1 MRVLVDRAA
10 KCHCKLAGESIEYT
24 WGCSKNYNQSL
35 KLHDK
40 RGKEKFKAAVAKSLD
55 REILTRERIRKFSRR
70 ACQYI
75 CTYYKS
81 ATEREEKETSATVV
95 ATTTGTHL
103 DAHLDATLTH
113 VEKMVKLF
121 KTHRCAMD
129 FDTNFCKAVFIKEED
144 A

>member
-1 MRVLVDRAA
+1 M
-10 KCHCKLAGESIEYT
+10 H
-24 WGCSKNYNQSL
+24 
-35 KLHDK
+35 
-40 RGKEKFKAAVAKSLD
+40 
-55 REILTRERIRKFSRR
+55 
-70 ACQYI
+70 QYI
-75 CTYYKS
+75 CVYYKI
-81 ATEREEKETSATVV
+81 ATERGEKKAAATVS

-103 DAHLDATLTH
+103 DAHLDATPIH